1 MGAFMKEHDIYIG
14 TMLDELNLRF
24 APSQGKDSHFGGIQE
39 MVALQKEFKIF
50 KKGRSFK
57 TSCLALNLG
66 ARNNEVKNLWQGLLG
81 NLYRHESNKKGQ
93 NGDVAIANAIIKN
106 LASKEPLPVYFT
118 SHDMRG
124 AKENTQVKITDKSQ
138 PVHYLE
144 QDYLTISLPM
154 QSIQAANASKKA
166 KAAVREAVAN
176 AMEALAEQRKL
187 PQGAVIETATV

>member
-1 MGAFMKEHDIYIG
+1 MGQFMKDHDIYIG

-24 APSQGKDSHFGGIQE
+24 APSQGRGSHFGGIEE

-57 TSCLALNLG
+57 MSCSVLNLG
-66 ARNNEVKNLWQGLLG
+66 ARNNEVRALWQSLLG
-81 NLYRHESNKKGQ
+81 NLNRHPSAKAGHD
-93 NGDVAIANAIIKN
+93 GDSAIVNALIKN
-106 LASKEPLPVYFT
+106 LASATPLPVYFT

-124 AKENTQVKITDKSQ
+124 ETSNAEVKITDKSR

-154 QSIQAANASKKA
+154 QPASAGKKPAAKKPAA
-166 KAAVREAVAN
+166 KKGPR
-176 AMEALAEQRKL
+176 
-187 PQGAVIETATV
+187 